1 MQKRLT
7 IILFFV
13 VSFAYAQKKP
23 LDHSVY
29 DTWESVGTKQ
39 LSNNGQWAMYSILQ
53 QEGDA
58 QLYLTNIKTNA
69 KINIPRGLNPQFSN
83 DSKFAAFNIRPLN
96 KDLRQARIKKKKP
109 DELPKD
115 SLGIANLTTS
125 AVTKVAR
132 VKSFKFPEEGA
143 GVMAYLTEKPDTA
156 KKTVKPAEKKDG
168 ETDFA
173 DDEPA
178 GKGKTEEGTDLVVKN
193 FLTGTDK
200 TYKFVT
206 DYYFSKDGKQLVF
219 ACSGSKKDKTA
230 PQGVF
235 LLNTEKGTLKTL
247 IKGKGSFKNF
257 TFDNESEHV
266 AFVGEQSPE
275 KQEIKDYNIYYNS
288 LTLDTAQ
295 ILVDF
300 DMPGLPAKWSV
311 NGDGK
316 ITFSKDGKK
325 LFFGISPIKKPKD
338 TTIVDFEVA
347 KVDVW
352 NYKDDYLQPMQL
364 KNADRDSKK
373 SYLSVIDVYSSDPK
387 VIPLTDLKLPDANM
401 IAEGDANVVLAS
413 TDYGRRIESQWSGST
428 TKDYYLVDTKNGQ
441 KKKIIDNLSGYA
453 MASPGG
459 NYVLYFDRKA
469 GSWNTYNITTG
480 KLTIL
485 TAGLSEKFVDEENDV
500 PDLPSAYGLA
510 TWTEG
515 DKAVLIYDKYDIW
528 SFSPDGKTAPKNIT
542 AGFGRAN
549 SLTFRYERVQQDNRF
564 ERNAD
569 SKFVKANETVWL
581 DGFNN
586 LTKENGFYR
595 TNVGSVKAPELVVM
609 AKFKYSSLVKAK
621 DADIYIYDKASY
633 IESPNVYITTD
644 FKSETKLSNT
654 NPQQKGY
661 NWGTAELVKWT
672 TPKGYKAEGILYK
685 PENFDPNKKYPMIA
699 YFYEKLTDGLY
710 TYQAPAPTPSRLNIS
725 YFVSNGYLVFA
736 PDISYETGHPGKSA
750 VEFINSGIESLKKN
764 SWLDGS
770 KIGIQGQSWG
780 GYQVAYL
787 ITQNNMYAA
796 AWAGAPVVNMTS
808 AYGGIRWETGMNRQF
823 QYEKTQSRIGA
834 TLWEKP
840 ELYIENSPLFMFPKV
855 NTPVVVMANDTDGAV
870 PWYQGIEMF
879 TALRRLGKPVWMLNY
894 NGEAHNLVQRQ
905 NRKDIQIREQQFF
918 DYYLKGAKAPAWM
931 TSGIPATEKGKTW
944 GFELT
949 DDKP

>member
-39 LSNNGQWAMYSILQ
+39 LSNNGQWAMYSILH

-69 KINIPRGLNPQFSN
+69 KMNIPRGMNSQFSN

-96 KDLRQARIKKKKP
+96 KDLRQAKIKKKKA

-115 SLGIANLTTS
+115 SLGIANLTTN

-168 ETDFA
+168 ESDFA

-178 GKGKTEEGTDLVVKN
+178 AKGKTEEGTDLVVKN
-193 FLTGTDK
+193 LLTGTDK

-257 TFDNESEHV
+257 TFDEESEHV

-364 KNADRDSKK
+364 KNAERDSKK

-387 VIPLTDLKLPDANM
+387 VIPLTDLKLPDAN
-401 IAEGDANVVLAS
+401 I
-413 TDYGRRIESQWSGST
+413 IE
-428 TKDYYLVDTKNGQ
+428 
-441 KKKIIDNLSGYA
+441 I
-453 MASPGG
+453 
-459 NYVLYFDRKA
+459 
-469 GSWNTYNITTG
+469 
-480 KLTIL
+480 
-485 TAGLSEKFVDEENDV
+485 
-500 PDLPSAYGLA
+500 
-510 TWTEG
+510 
-515 DKAVLIYDKYDIW
+515 
-528 SFSPDGKTAPKNIT
+528 
-542 AGFGRAN
+542 GRAH
-549 SLTFRYERVQQDNRF
+549 V
-564 ERNAD
+564 
-569 SKFVKANETVWL
+569 
-581 DGFNN
+581 
-586 LTKENGFYR
+586 
-595 TNVGSVKAPELVVM
+595 
-609 AKFKYSSLVKAK
+609 
-621 DADIYIYDKASY
+621 
-633 IESPNVYITTD
+633 
-644 FKSETKLSNT
+644 
-654 NPQQKGY
+654 
-661 NWGTAELVKWT
+661 
-672 TPKGYKAEGILYK
+672 
-685 PENFDPNKKYPMIA
+685 
-699 YFYEKLTDGLY
+699 
-710 TYQAPAPTPSRLNIS
+710 
-725 YFVSNGYLVFA
+725 
-736 PDISYETGHPGKSA
+736 
-750 VEFINSGIESLKKN
+750 
-764 SWLDGS
+764 
-770 KIGIQGQSWG
+770 
-780 GYQVAYL
+780 
-787 ITQNNMYAA
+787 
-796 AWAGAPVVNMTS
+796 
-808 AYGGIRWETGMNRQF
+808 
-823 QYEKTQSRIGA
+823 
-834 TLWEKP
+834 
-840 ELYIENSPLFMFPKV
+840 
-855 NTPVVVMANDTDGAV
+855 
-870 PWYQGIEMF
+870 
-879 TALRRLGKPVWMLNY
+879 
-894 NGEAHNLVQRQ
+894 
-905 NRKDIQIREQQFF
+905 
-918 DYYLKGAKAPAWM
+918 
-931 TSGIPATEKGKTW
+931 
-944 GFELT
+944 
-949 DDKP
+949 